1 MVILYYTLIV
11 KKRRTINDIPDKFR
25 SDVLEMLRVNN
36 YDENGDI
43 LKNVEDET
51 SL

>member
-11 KKRRTINDIPDKFR
+11 KKRRTINNIPDKFR